1 MSTPIEAPAN
11 DPLDTPMA
19 GFGWCWA
26 AALGSTVLAF
36 VVGWL
41 IDRRMG
47 VTYSS
52 DHWSLLAGMIP
63 PLSLLG
69 LLAGSWF
76 SGRKRMALGVL
87 AAFGSM
93 FAVMLLLIAG
103 CFGIFGFAGF

>member
-1 MSTPIEAPAN
+1 MSTPIEPPTG
-11 DPLDTPMA
+11 DPLDTPLA
-19 GFGWCWA
+19 GFGWTWA
-26 AALGSTVLAF
+26 TALASIVLAF
-36 VVGWL
+36 AVGWWV
-41 IDRRMG
+41 DRRMG
-47 VTYSS
+47 MTYSS

-76 SGRKRMALGVL
+76 SGRKRMAQGVL

-93 FAVMLLLIAG
+93 FAVTLLLIAG